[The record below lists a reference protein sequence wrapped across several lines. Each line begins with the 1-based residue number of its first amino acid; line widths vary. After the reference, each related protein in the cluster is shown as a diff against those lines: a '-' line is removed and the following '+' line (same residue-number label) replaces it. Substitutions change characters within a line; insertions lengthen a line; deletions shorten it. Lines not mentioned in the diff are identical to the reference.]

1 MSTLARFDWRGRAWV
16 VYLAVGGLLT
26 AAYLWF
32 PPLKGNGP
40 LINLLGLSSASRSPI
55 GI

>member
-1 MSTLARFDWRGRAWV
+1 MSLLRRLDWRGRAWIL
-16 VYLAVGGLLT
+16 YLATGALLT

-40 LINLLGLSSASRSPI
+40 LINLLGLS
-55 GI
+55 